1 MTRNSRSL
9 SGSPSLSA
17 VRQCRHLSPHW
28 PHVPGSGAAP
38 ATPAPA
44 NVLHCV
50 EESMRVSDCVESVAV
65 SVPDG
70 GVSPIHLYL
79 TVLET
84 WGYNLTLPC
93 KTYRRHEVLRVRFV
107 SLDTRV
113 T

>member
-1 MTRNSRSL
+1 M
-9 SGSPSLSA
+9 
-17 VRQCRHLSPHW
+17 RQCRHLSPHW

-44 NVLHCV
+44 SVVHCV